1 MSPAIRPETRRG
13 RPPAGQSTLSRQ
25 AILEAAMAVV
35 DDQGVEAVSM
45 RTVARVLGVDP
56 KSLYNH
62 VENKDALLDG
72 LAELVLSRMVIP
84 DASGDLRKDVTAM
97 ARAFRSAALAEH
109 PRAARLVLTRPVE
122 SLITLNPLEVALAA
136 FLRAGASPEV
146 AVHCLRTVL
155 AFITGTLLREAEA
168 AFTLALGDPGRATE
182 RQQALEEVELPSVR
196 AAASHLAVCDHEQ
209 EFDFGLGLLIDAF
222 DSRLAPPVT
231 ALTSE
236 GDGN

>member
-1 MSPAIRPETRRG
+1 MSHAIRPETRRG

-25 AILEAAMAVV
+25 AILGAAMDVV
-35 DDQGVEAVSM
+35 DGKGVEAVSM

-72 LAELVLSRMVIP
+72 IAGLILSRMVVP
-84 DASGDLRKDVTAM
+84 DSCGGLREDLTAI
-97 ARAFRSAALAEH
+97 ARAFRGAALAEH

-122 SLITLNPLEVALAA
+122 SLITLEPLEVALAA

-146 AVHCLRTVL
+146 AVHCLRTML

-168 AFTLALGDPGRATE
+168 AFTLALSDPDMATE
-182 RQQALEEVELPSVR
+182 RQRTLEAVELPSVR
-196 AAASHLAVCDHEQ
+196 AAAPHLAKCDHEQ
-209 EFDFGLGLLIDAF
+209 EFDFGLGLLIDALEC
-222 DSRLAPPVT
+222 RL
-231 ALTSE
+231 
-236 GDGN
+236 G